1 LVHPALRAV
10 PANDPAEAILSDDQ
24 SAFVG
29 SIPEHYD
36 RNLGPIIFT
45 DYAADIARRA
55 AAGKPAKVLETAA
68 GTGIV
73 TRALRDHLP
82 AGTRLTATDLNEP
95 MLDVARTKFR
105 AGEQVEFQPADAMAL
120 PFADGSFDTV
130 VCQFGVMFFPD
141 KDQSYREVYRVL
153 TPGGRYLFN
162 IWDSH
167 RYNAAGRIVH
177 EIASSHFPTDPPQF
191 MSVPFSYLF
200 EPAKE
205 SLLAAG
211 FTDITAA
218 VVRLEKDLP
227 KPEMLARGLVL
238 ATRCRT
244 RSDRA
249 AASTPKRSSRRSLR
263 SIAVS
268 SPVAGCRCRRPSFR
282 RPSRAADP
290 ASRLK
295 YRAIRDSRK
304 ANPIADQMPSLGDD
318 GCACN
323 GGGAPFAVA
332 RASPAIGR
340 HQFRHLAPR
349 HQGAGNKNTNRGR
362 AFVRC
367 QIQRGRDEQ

>member
-1 LVHPALRAV
+1 M
-10 PANDPAEAILSDDQ
+10 SDSQ

-73 TRALRDHLP
+73 TRALRDHVS

-105 AGEQVEFQPADAMAL
+105 PGEQVEFQQADAMAL

-141 KDQSYREVYRVL
+141 KDQSYREVHRVL

-177 EIASSHFPTDPPQF
+177 EVASSFFAADPPQF

-205 SLLAAG
+205 SLIAAG
-211 FTDITAA
+211 FADITAA

-227 KPEMLARGLVL
+227 KPETLARGLVYGNPL
-238 ATRCRT
+238 SDQIRSRGGIDPEKVVEAVVAEYRREFADGRVPMQATVISAT
-244 RSDRA
+244 KPRS
-249 AASTPKRSSRRSLR
+249 
-263 SIAVS
+263 
-268 SPVAGCRCRRPSFR
+268 AG
-282 RPSRAADP
+282 
-290 ASRLK
+290 
-295 YRAIRDSRK
+295 
-304 ANPIADQMPSLGDD
+304 
-318 GCACN
+318 
-323 GGGAPFAVA
+323 
-332 RASPAIGR
+332 
-340 HQFRHLAPR
+340 
-349 HQGAGNKNTNRGR
+349 
-362 AFVRC
+362 
-367 QIQRGRDEQ
+367 

>member
-1 LVHPALRAV
+1 M
-10 PANDPAEAILSDDQ
+10 SDDQ

-130 VCQFGVMFFPD
+130 VFQFGVMFFPD

-191 MSVPFSYLF
+191 MRVPFSYLF
-200 EPAKE
+200 EPAKNRCSPPALPTSPPPWSGSRRTCR
-205 SLLAAG
+205 SLRCLRV
-211 FTDITAA
+211 DWS
-218 VVRLEKDLP
+218 
-227 KPEMLARGLVL
+227 M

-244 RSDRA
+244 RSIA
-249 AASTPKRSSRRSLR
+249 RRHR
-263 SIAVS
+263 
-268 SPVAGCRCRRPSFR
+268 PRKGRRGGRCGVLP
-282 RPSRAADP
+282 
-290 ASRLK
+290 
-295 YRAIRDSRK
+295 
-304 ANPIADQMPSLGDD
+304 
-318 GCACN
+318 
-323 GGGAPFAVA
+323 
-332 RASPAIGR
+332 
-340 HQFRHLAPR
+340 
-349 HQGAGNKNTNRGR
+349 
-362 AFVRC
+362 
-367 QIQRGRDEQ
+367 

>member
-1 LVHPALRAV
+1 M
-10 PANDPAEAILSDDQ
+10 SDNQ

-55 AAGKPAKVLETAA
+55 AAGEPAKVLETAA

-73 TRALRDHLP
+73 TRALRDHLA

-105 AGEQVEFQPADAMAL
+105 PGEQVEFQQADAMAL

-162 IWDSH
+162 MWDSH

-177 EIASSHFPTDPPQF
+177 EIASRLFPADPPQF

-211 FTDITAA
+211 FADITAA

-227 KPEMLARGLVL
+227 KPEMLARGLIFGNPLSDQIRSRGGIDPEKIVEAVVAAYRREFSTGRL
-238 ATRCRT
+238 PLQATVISAT
-244 RSDRA
+244 K
-249 AASTPKRSSRRSLR
+249 PRR
-263 SIAVS
+263 
-268 SPVAGCRCRRPSFR
+268 
-282 RPSRAADP
+282 
-290 ASRLK
+290 
-295 YRAIRDSRK
+295 
-304 ANPIADQMPSLGDD
+304 
-318 GCACN
+318 
-323 GGGAPFAVA
+323 
-332 RASPAIGR
+332 
-340 HQFRHLAPR
+340 
-349 HQGAGNKNTNRGR
+349 
-362 AFVRC
+362 
-367 QIQRGRDEQ
+367 

>member
-1 LVHPALRAV
+1 M
-10 PANDPAEAILSDDQ
+10 SDDQ

-36 RNLGPIIFT
+36 RNLGPILFA

-55 AAGKPAKVLETAA
+55 AAGKPATVLETAA

-82 AGTRLTATDLNEP
+82 ADTRLTATDLNPP
-95 MLDVARTKFR
+95 MLDIARTKFR
-105 AGEQVEFQPADAMAL
+105 PGEQVEFQPADAMAL

-177 EIASSHFPTDPPQF
+177 DITGGLFPADPPQF

-205 SLLAAG
+205 SLIKAG
-211 FTDITAA
+211 FENISAT
-218 VVRLEKDLP
+218 VVPLEKELP
-227 KPEMLARGLVL
+227 KPEMLARGLIYGNPLSDQIRSRGGIDPEKVVEAVVAEYRREFASGRL
-238 ATRCRT
+238 PLQATVISAT
-244 RSDRA
+244 K
-249 AASTPKRSSRRSLR
+249 PRR
-263 SIAVS
+263 
-268 SPVAGCRCRRPSFR
+268 
-282 RPSRAADP
+282 
-290 ASRLK
+290 
-295 YRAIRDSRK
+295 
-304 ANPIADQMPSLGDD
+304 
-318 GCACN
+318 
-323 GGGAPFAVA
+323 
-332 RASPAIGR
+332 
-340 HQFRHLAPR
+340 
-349 HQGAGNKNTNRGR
+349 
-362 AFVRC
+362 
-367 QIQRGRDEQ
+367 